1 MEFKSLL
8 IKDTTEEER
17 RQIVAES
24 LGAMD
29 GMCDGCAPG
38 IIDMYDAYIAGEKEL
53 AEVNAEFR
61 RGYSMDHGKD
71 DDGGRSCMM

>member
-29 GMCDGCAPG
+29 GMCDG
-38 IIDMYDAYIAGEKEL
+38 
-53 AEVNAEFR
+53 
-61 RGYSMDHGKD
+61 
-71 DDGGRSCMM
+71 